1 VVPVT
6 VSKYVPGVALGATVN
21 PLPDNWPDPVIV
33 HVAEATITG
42 LDGDWPKVHV
52 PTSPELNPP
61 PVTAIWVPIA
71 AAFGV
76 GTMKGALV
84 VTVKVLEAES
94 PRPPV
99 TVIVYVPGVAVVA
112 TLNPLGA
119 IFPLVSMVHVEA
131 ATMTGAAGACEII
144 QGFAAKSTRL
154 NPPPL
159 MVTAVLTGPEAGVST
174 IAGVGIVKDACAVS
188 PVVVPFRVTV

>member
-1 VVPVT
+1 MVPVT

-52 PTSPELNPP
+52 PRSPELNPP
-61 PVTAIWVPIA
+61 PVTAIWTPIA

-76 GTMKGALV
+76 GTMNGALV

-94 PRPPV
+94 PLVPV
-99 TVIVYVPGVAVVA
+99 TVIVYVPGVAVAA

-119 IFPLVSMVHVEA
+119 IFPLVSMVHVDA
-131 ATMTGAAGACEII
+131 ATITGAAGAWEITHTP
-144 QGFAAKSTRL
+144 ASARL

-159 MVTAVLTGPEAGVST
+159 MVTAVLTGPKVGVST

>member
-1 VVPVT
+1 MVPVT

-21 PLPDNWPDPVIV
+21 PLPDNWPDAVIV

-61 PVTAIWVPIA
+61 PVTAIWAPIA

-76 GTMKGALV
+76 GTMNGALV

-94 PRPPV
+94 PLRPGYCNSV
-99 TVIVYVPGVAVVA
+99 RAWSGSGCNAESARRHI
-112 TLNPLGA
+112 
-119 IFPLVSMVHVEA
+119 S
-131 ATMTGAAGACEII
+131 AGIDGTC
-144 QGFAAKSTRL
+144 
-154 NPPPL
+154 
-159 MVTAVLTGPEAGVST
+159 
-174 IAGVGIVKDACAVS
+174 
-188 PVVVPFRVTV
+188 